1 MIQHIL
7 KIIWTERKIN
17 LWILFELIL
26 VFCIMWFC
34 VDYISFFMTRYFE
47 PKGYSI
53 EHVYSVYLG
62 VDEEGAVMVNGSQE
76 QKDSLLNTIWTIAD
90 RIKRN
95 PDIEAVSLSYAAT
108 PYSNSYTNSLIM
120 LDSVKSWIQIK
131 TVTPDFLKVFDIAV
145 LQGNPADWDNR
156 NSVFISGDKENM
168 FSKKDAMQVKSFNFT
183 NDNENIK
190 TPVSGVVTPSKL
202 SEFEPKEPVI
212 YYLFAQNKTQLDYI
226 LGIEICM
233 RVKAGA
239 DKDFISRFTKNMQEQ
254 ISIAPFFLSSVN
266 PMSDLRKDYLK
277 FSGYDNNFKSIFAIS
292 AFLFINIFLAIV
304 GTFWF
309 RIQTRRSE
317 IGLRVAMGSSKSK
330 IKSFFI
336 IETLILLVL
345 ASIISTPIC
354 INIDL
359 VNIVK
364 NIGVPAV
371 YREENSEMIGQYIMN
386 YCITFII
393 LMLIAIA
400 AVWYPSKKASEIQPA
415 EALHYE

>member
-1 MIQHIL
+1 
-7 KIIWTERKIN
+7 
-17 LWILFELIL
+17 
-26 VFCIMWFC
+26 
-34 VDYISFFMTRYFE
+34 
-47 PKGYSI
+47 
-53 EHVYSVYLG
+53 
-62 VDEEGAVMVNGSQE
+62 
-76 QKDSLLNTIWTIAD
+76 
-90 RIKRN
+90 
-95 PDIEAVSLSYAAT
+95 
-108 PYSNSYTNSLIM
+108 
-120 LDSVKSWIQIK
+120 
-131 TVTPDFLKVFDIAV
+131 
-145 LQGNPADWDNR
+145 
-156 NSVFISGDKENM
+156 
-168 FSKKDAMQVKSFNFT
+168 
-183 NDNENIK
+183 
-190 TPVSGVVTPSKL
+190 
-202 SEFEPKEPVI
+202 
-212 YYLFAQNKTQLDYI
+212 
-226 LGIEICM
+226 
-233 RVKAGA
+233 
-239 DKDFISRFTKNMQEQ
+239 MQEQ